1 MDITDVHDLNRCFPA
16 GRWARCV
23 CRFGRRKVNRILCD
37 SRKIKEA
44 KDCGAKEN
52 GGSRGY
58 IHIAKIMR
66 QYRAFASD
74 RTLANVRV
82 FCLLVINIGSF
93 SRKDCLPQPE
103 YRLGLSHPQSHHC
116 QDGPEFVGQPTTTV
130 RVSDGY
136 ISFRCRTYLTG
147 SAGRSIFDIGQYL
160 AYSAS
165 FHYSMGSA
173 SCKGG
178 AEKAEPKES
187 SDLHLDIG
195 FRGLDIRRDR
205 PYGVLYMATAP
216 YIALQQLL

>member
-74 RTLANVRV
+74 GTLANVRV

-93 SRKDCLPQPE
+93 SQKGLLIPARIQTWVITSTKSSLPKWA
-103 YRLGLSHPQSHHC
+103 
-116 QDGPEFVGQPTTTV
+116 
-130 RVSDGY
+130 RV
-136 ISFRCRTYLTG
+136 CRTTNNDCTGQRRAHKLSLSYLPHRQR
-147 SAGRSIFDIGQYL
+147 RS
-160 AYSAS
+160 
-165 FHYSMGSA
+165 
-173 SCKGG
+173 
-178 AEKAEPKES
+178 
-187 SDLHLDIG
+187 
-195 FRGLDIRRDR
+195 
-205 PYGVLYMATAP
+205 
-216 YIALQQLL
+216 